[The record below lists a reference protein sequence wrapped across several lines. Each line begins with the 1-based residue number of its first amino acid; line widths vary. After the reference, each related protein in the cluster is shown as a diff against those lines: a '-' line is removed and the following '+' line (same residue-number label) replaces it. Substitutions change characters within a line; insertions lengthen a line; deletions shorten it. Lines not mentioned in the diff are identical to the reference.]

1 MELINDVEIR
11 YFRSIYQ
18 ARIDKLSGVTIL
30 FGRNDSGKSNVLRAL
45 NLFFNGETNPG
56 MPFSFERDLCH
67 ARLAEAD
74 ELTDAR
80 KFVSVKLV
88 FNTPSNWRQSL
99 GPTFWVKKS
108 WSITKTAD
116 PNFESSIRESTKQQ
130 YLTRFLN
137 TIRFHYIPAIKDR
150 RIFEYLLSQVYEV
163 IASHEEFMGSL
174 QGFSNELK
182 ARTSELSDGL
192 LDQLDLKST
201 IAPPSDLSDLFRS
214 LDFETESE
222 QGDSYSLTLQ
232 RGDGIQVRHIPAILA
247 FLSDRSHHAYHIWG
261 FEEPENSLELA
272 NAIEE
277 ARRFCNYGTEDNK
290 QIFLTSHSPAFFA
303 LESDSATRF
312 FVSRATQLKDRPV
325 SGVQRITADSGQYPG
340 EMMGET
346 PHLPVISHYLQEAD
360 REIRDLGEQKDA
372 ISRELEQ
379 RNQSLLF
386 LEGESDIRILEAA
399 WNAFCKVEIPFVCI
413 DSTGTTKMQGL
424 AKDGKV
430 INHLAPNRKV
440 FVLVDNDREGR
451 ELYKNGKLGNGAK
464 WVQHNSN
471 GTYWCRLPW
480 TGELKA
486 VMKRLNIPKEDW
498 PGSIENLFSAALREE
513 AMTFNA
519 YGTAD
524 APHDELLESA
534 LYKKYAHV
542 LHDTNNSDRLYVLA
556 PDPDR
561 KIPFAE
567 WVVQKAT
574 TNPEILEPLKP
585 IVEWLCEHV
594 GDDQANGNTY

>member
-18 ARIDKLSGVTIL
+18 ARIDKLSGVTVL

-56 MPFSFERDLCH
+56 MPFSFDRDLCH

-74 ELTDAR
+74 ELTGAR

-99 GPTFWVKKS
+99 GPSFWVKKS
-108 WSITKTAD
+108 WSITKQED
-116 PNFESSIRESTKQQ
+116 PNFESSIRGSTKQQ

-150 RIFEYLLSQVYEV
+150 RIFEYLLSQVYDV
-163 IASHEEFMGSL
+163 IASHEQFMGSL

-182 ARTSELSDGL
+182 TRTSELSDGL
-192 LDQLDLKST
+192 LDQLQLKST
-201 IAPPSDLSDLFRS
+201 IAPPSDLTDLFRS

-247 FLSDRSHHAYHIWG
+247 FLSDRSHHSYHIWG

-277 ARRFCNYGTEDNK
+277 AKRFCNYGMQANK

-303 LESDSATRF
+303 LEEDSATRF
-312 FVSRATQLKDRPV
+312 FVSCAKELKGRPV
-325 SGVQRITADSGQYPG
+325 SGVQRISANSGQYPG

-346 PHLPVISHYLQEAD
+346 PHLPVISHYLLEAD
-360 REIRDLGEQKDA
+360 REIRNLSDQKEA
-372 ISRELEQ
+372 ISRELAQ

-399 WNAFCKVEIPFVCI
+399 WHAFCEGEMPFVCI
-413 DSTGTTKMQGL
+413 NSSGTTKMQGL
-424 AKDGKV
+424 AKDGQV

-451 ELYKNGKLGNGAK
+451 ELYKNGKLDNGAK
-464 WVQHNSN
+464 WIRHNSN

-480 TGELKA
+480 TPEFVT
-486 VMKRLNIPKEDW
+486 VMKRLKVQKTAW
-498 PGSIENLFSAALREE
+498 PGCIENLFSAAVRSE
-513 AMTFNA
+513 AKEQGVYDLERKPYEDLITNCEFEVI
-519 YGTAD
+519 AD
-524 APHDELLESA
+524 MLADES
-534 LYKKYAHV
+534 
-542 LHDTNNSDRLYVLA
+542 NSDRFYVLA
-556 PDPDR
+556 PNPDK

-567 WVVQKAT
+567 WVEQKAG
-574 TNPEILEPLKP
+574 TNPEILNPLRP
-585 IVEWLCEHV
+585 IVEWLCAEV
-594 GDDQANGNTY
+594 DEEGTNGNT

>member
-18 ARIDKLSGVTIL
+18 ARIDKLSGVTVL

-56 MPFSFERDLCH
+56 MPFSFDRDLCH

-74 ELTDAR
+74 KLTGAR

-99 GPTFWVKKS
+99 GPSFWVKKS
-108 WSITKTAD
+108 WSITKQED
-116 PNFESSIRESTKQQ
+116 PNFESSIRGSTKQQ

-163 IASHEEFMGSL
+163 IASHEQFMGSL

-192 LDQLDLKST
+192 LDQLQLKST
-201 IAPPSDLSDLFRS
+201 IAPPSDLTDLFRS
-214 LDFETESE
+214 LDFETESK

-247 FLSDRSHHAYHIWG
+247 FLSDRSHHGYHIWG

-277 ARRFCNYGTEDNK
+277 AKRFCNYGMQANK

-303 LESDSATRF
+303 LESDTARRF
-312 FVSRATQLKDRPV
+312 FVSCATELKGRPV
-325 SGVQRITADSGQYPG
+325 SGVQSITTNSGQYPG

-360 REIRDLGEQKDA
+360 REIRSLAEQKEA
-372 ISRELEQ
+372 ISHELAQ
-379 RNQSLLF
+379 SNRSLLF
-386 LEGESDIRILEAA
+386 LEGESDIRILKAA
-399 WNAFCKVEIPFVCI
+399 WMAFCKGEMPFVCI
-413 DSTGTTKMQGL
+413 NSSGTTKMQGL
-424 AKDGKV
+424 AKDGQV
-430 INHLAPNRKV
+430 INYLAPNRKV

-451 ELYKNGKLGNGAK
+451 ELYKNGRLDNGAK
-464 WVQHNSN
+464 WIQHNSN

-480 TGELKA
+480 TPEFVT
-486 VMKRLNIPKEDW
+486 VMKRLNVQRTAW
-498 PGSIENLFSAALREE
+498 PGCIENLFSAAVRNE
-513 AMTFNA
+513 AKEQGA
-519 YGTAD
+519 YDLERKPYEDLITNCEFSVIAD
-524 APHDELLESA
+524 MLVDE
-534 LYKKYAHV
+534 
-542 LHDTNNSDRLYVLA
+542 NNSDRFYVLA
-556 PDPDR
+556 PAPDK

-567 WVVQKAT
+567 WIEQKARI
-574 TNPEILEPLKP
+574 NPEIVNPLKP
-585 IVEWLCEHV
+585 IVEWLRAQVDEE
-594 GDDQANGNTY
+594 DAKGNT